1 MSHRP
6 TGGFRGRGRPNPYRL
21 DRPKSWRGPQEDD
34 GNERL
39 PMERERI
46 VEERPLDPIRAM
58 GEGVLDIPPPP
69 PPEGEFGNGPP
80 GELLTGPKREKK
92 FSNKSRLFVG
102 NLPRDMMEDDIRKLF
117 EPFGEV
123 QEVFLQKEK
132 SFGFVR
138 LVGVHYLEQHHHI
151 PSFTLYFLTGLP

>member
-21 DRPKSWRGPQEDD
+21 DRPKSWRGQEDA

-46 VEERPLDPIRAM
+46 VEERPLDSIRAM
-58 GEGVLDIPPPP
+58 GEAALDIPPPP

-80 GELLTGPKREKK
+80 GELLTTPKREKK

-123 QEVFLQKEK
+123 QEVFIQKEK

-138 LVGVHYLEQHHHI
+138 LVGVHYLEQYHHI
-151 PSFTLYFLTGLP
+151 LSFTLYSLIGLP

>member
-1 MSHRP
+1 MSHRSS
-6 TGGFRGRGRPNPYRL
+6 GGFRGRGRLNPYRL
-21 DRPKSWRGPQEDD
+21 DRPKSWRQGQEDD
-34 GNERL
+34 GERL

-46 VEERPLDPIRAM
+46 VEERSLDAMRSM
-58 GEGVLDIPPPP
+58 GEGPLDMPPPPP

-80 GELLTGPKREKK
+80 GELSAPGSKREKK

-102 NLPRDMMEDDIRKLF
+102 NLPRDMMENDIRKLF

-138 LVGVHYLEQHHHI
+138 LVGVHYLEQ
-151 PSFTLYFLTGLP
+151 

>member
-1 MSHRP
+1 MSHRS

-21 DRPKSWRGPQEDD
+21 DRPKPWRHEDD
-34 GNERL
+34 GERL
-39 PMERERI
+39 LPLIDERI
-46 VEERPLDPIRAM
+46 VEERPMDPLRSL
-58 GEGVLDIPPPP
+58 GEGPLDMPPPP
-69 PPEGEFGNGPP
+69 HEGEFGNGPP
-80 GELLTGPKREKK
+80 GEPVPKREKK

-102 NLPRDMMEDDIRKLF
+102 NLPRGMIEDDIRKLF

-138 LVGVHYLEQHHHI
+138 LVGVHYLEQCQ
-151 PSFTLYFLTGLP
+151 